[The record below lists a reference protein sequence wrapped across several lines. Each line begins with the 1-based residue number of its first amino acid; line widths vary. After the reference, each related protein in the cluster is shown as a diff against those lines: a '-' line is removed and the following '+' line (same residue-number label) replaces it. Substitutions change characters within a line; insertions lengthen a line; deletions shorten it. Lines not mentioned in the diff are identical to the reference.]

1 MRNAPSTAILTIAI
15 LATTLPAFAE
25 KIKGD
30 STLKDSQPY
39 GVKDKEHKHQGYDLS
54 FYAQGKTY
62 TCRTD
67 PNHSMN
73 ATDFVV
79 GGPIHYEINNNNA
92 TIKTRENKKAD
103 CKIVR
108 AEITSAP

>member
-1 MRNAPSTAILTIAI
+1 MRKAASIAVFTIAILTIP
-15 LATTLPAFAE
+15 LPAFAT

-30 STLKDSQPY
+30 STLRDSQPY

-54 FYAQGKTY
+54 FDAQGKTY

-73 ATDFVV
+73 ASDFVV
-79 GGPIHYEINNNNA
+79 GGPIYYEVDKNKGK
-92 TIKTRENKKAD
+92 IKTRDNKKVN

-108 AEITSAP
+108 AEILN